1 MFVSAIAAPDLPL
14 SIDRGRFPMKI
25 EEFTV
30 TNPQGLH
37 ARPCAKIV
45 QAASRFRCNVSLV
58 VNGRRA
64 SARSLIAVLLLSASA
79 GTMVQVEA
87 DGPEE
92 VSAMREITAL
102 FHDGF
107 GERS

>member
-1 MFVSAIAAPDLPL
+1 MQ
-14 SIDRGRFPMKI
+14 I
-25 EEFTV
+25 EQVTV

-37 ARPCAKIV
+37 ARPCARIV
-45 QAASRFRCNVSLV
+45 QAASRLRCNVSLV

-64 SARSLIAVLLLSASA
+64 NARSLIAVLLLSASA
-79 GTMVQVEA
+79 GTLVQVEV

-92 VSAMREITAL
+92 VTAMREITAL

-107 GERS
+107 GEGS

>member
-1 MFVSAIAAPDLPL
+1 MQ
-14 SIDRGRFPMKI
+14 I
-25 EEFTV
+25 EEVAV

-79 GTMVQVEA
+79 GTMVQVEV

-92 VSAMREITAL
+92 ATAMREITAL

>member
-1 MFVSAIAAPDLPL
+1 
-14 SIDRGRFPMKI
+14 MKI
-25 EEFTV
+25 QQVAV
-30 TNPQGLH
+30 TNLLGLH

-45 QAASRFRCNVSLV
+45 EVASRFRCSVSLV
-58 VNGRRA
+58 VEGRRA
-64 SARSLIAVLLLSASA
+64 SARSLIAIMLLAASA

-92 VSAMREITAL
+92 VTAMREIAAL